1 MSSEETSQPDPNST
15 SPQLHQESKKRKLV
29 EDIEGSESHD
39 FKSNIPTET
48 EAANFNRR
56 VMKRLQK
63 AYEKNPEV
71 DLYRLFP
78 VEYSGRLEQ
87 RIKDHEQKQNALA
100 PSLIDSTPDQHVQ
113 HKSRGAI
120 ETDIRSKLDPC
131 CPVEV
136 VHPLSSSIR
145 DIIDAHKK
153 RRSFLRGCEAA
164 CGKRSDLSR
173 PLLEPKNS
181 IQVQPERGGKSHLG
195 HQGLH

>member
-120 ETDIRSKLDPC
+120 ELTSARNWIH
-131 CPVEV
+131 V
-136 VHPLSSSIR
+136 VRWRLCTHCRLQSETSSTPT
-145 DIIDAHKK
+145 KK
-153 RRSFLRGCEAA
+153 KIF
-164 CGKRSDLSR
+164 
-173 PLLEPKNS
+173 P
-181 IQVQPERGGKSHLG
+181 
-195 HQGLH
+195 QGLRSCLRKAK